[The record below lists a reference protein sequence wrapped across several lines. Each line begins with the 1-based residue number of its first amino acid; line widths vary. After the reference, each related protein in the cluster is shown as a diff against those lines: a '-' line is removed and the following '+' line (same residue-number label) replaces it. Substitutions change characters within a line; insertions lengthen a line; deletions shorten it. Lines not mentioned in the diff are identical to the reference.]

1 MKKKEKI
8 FASSFVYCK
17 SFFTFVSKLNTM
29 LDEQYLVDYQHVAIE
44 RNGDDLL
51 KNVTFQ
57 VVAGEF
63 VTLEGAV
70 GSGKSTLLRSL
81 YADVPVSQGSAY
93 VLGFDLKRLP
103 YRKQSKLRSQMGIVF
118 QNYLLFDNKTVFDNL
133 KYVVDSLGF
142 KTEGNQ
148 KDYIMS
154 VLQKTGLESKAMIFP
169 HKLSG
174 GERQT
179 VAIARALVHQPKLI
193 LADEP
198 TGNLDNET
206 AAHIAQILHSYSKR
220 GAAVIVATHDE
231 PVFAS
236 FPHTGYRIKETSLD
250 KIE

>member
-1 MKKKEKI
+1 
-8 FASSFVYCK
+8 
-17 SFFTFVSKLNTM
+17 M
-29 LDEQYLVDYQHVAIE
+29 LDEQYLADYQHVAIE

-133 KYVVDSLGF
+133 KYVVDSL
-142 KTEGNQ
+142 
-148 KDYIMS
+148 
-154 VLQKTGLESKAMIFP
+154 
-169 HKLSG
+169 
-174 GERQT
+174 
-179 VAIARALVHQPKLI
+179 
-193 LADEP
+193 
-198 TGNLDNET
+198 
-206 AAHIAQILHSYSKR
+206 
-220 GAAVIVATHDE
+220 
-231 PVFAS
+231 
-236 FPHTGYRIKETSLD
+236 
-250 KIE
+250 

>member
-1 MKKKEKI
+1 
-8 FASSFVYCK
+8 
-17 SFFTFVSKLNTM
+17 M
-29 LDEQYLVDYQHVAIE
+29 LDEQYLVDYQHVAIV
-44 RNGDDLL
+44 RNGEDLL

-57 VVAGEF
+57 VVAGDF

-81 YADVPVSQGSAY
+81 YADIPISQGSAN
-93 VLGFDLKRLP
+93 VLGFDLKQLP
-103 YRKQSKLRSQMGIVF
+103 YRKQSKLRRQMGIVF
-118 QNYLLFDNKTVFDNL
+118 QNYLLFDNLTVFDNL
-133 KYVVDSLGF
+133 KYIVDSLGF

-154 VLQKTGLESKAMIFP
+154 VLQKTGIESKAMVFP

-198 TGNLDNET
+198 TGNLDQES
-206 AAHIAQILHSYSKR
+206 AAHIADLLHDSALS
-220 GAAVIVATHDE
+220 GAGVIIATHDE
-231 PVFAS
+231 PIFAR
-236 FPHTGYRIKETSLD
+236 FNPKIFRINDSTLV
-250 KIE
+250 